1 MWTPVGRTITH
12 VWGKWKFQPGKPP
25 ETQDVAFVGPAG
37 SLGSGG
43 VSWHTGRRR
52 PP

>member
-25 ETQDVAFVGPAG
+25 ETQDVAFAGLVG
-37 SLGSGG
+37 SLGPGG